1 MKKIVLIACFLI
13 SLTLLSAQDKV
24 SRTYQLEPFDSINA
38 SFVYDM
44 EVFKG
49 NEYTLELEIPEE
61 LAREVEILVKGNVLN
76 LGITMEWWRTATR
89 IIGKQHT
96 IHARITMP
104 DLTGVELSNAASLST
119 RDNFSPANLKVKLSG
134 ASGARMNILT
144 HAANLDISGASS
156 LEINGLA
163 TIAKVY
169 VSGASVLNFN
179 QETDQIDLEA
189 GGASS
194 VIMKGSSTKGT
205 FEVSGASSVKAFE
218 FQTEE
223 LNVRCSGAS
232 NARVFVTGKVSAVAG
247 GASDIHVKGNPTFTK
262 SVSRGAS
269 SITSIE

>member
-1 MKKIVLIACFLI
+1 
-13 SLTLLSAQDKV
+13 
-24 SRTYQLEPFDSINA
+24 
-38 SFVYDM
+38 
-44 EVFKG
+44 
-49 NEYTLELEIPEE
+49 
-61 LAREVEILVKGNVLN
+61 
-76 LGITMEWWRTATR
+76 
-89 IIGKQHT
+89 
-96 IHARITMP
+96 
-104 DLTGVELSNAASLST
+104 
-119 RDNFSPANLKVKLSG
+119 
-134 ASGARMNILT
+134 
-144 HAANLDISGASS
+144 ISGASS

-163 TIAKVY
+163 TIAKIY

-247 GASDIHVKGNPTFTK
+247 GASDIHVKGDPTFTK

-269 SITSIE
+269 SITSVE